1 MDLLELKQFSTQRQC
16 EIIDAIIKHGSQAK
30 AAKALGINSRS
41 LERMLKRVKQ
51 SASRQGWSPDH
62 DMIHIAPDTHL
73 VKGVSTFYDE
83 DGKPIRQW
91 VKTDLKKEDQAEA

>member
-51 SASRQGWSPDH
+51 SASPQSWSPDH
-62 DMIHIAPDTHL
+62 DTTYIAPDTNL
-73 VKGVSTFYDE
+73 GKGVSSISDE
-83 DGKPIRQW
+83 D
-91 VKTDLKKEDQAEA
+91 